1 MKKNTRKKLFTFA
14 ILVLVVA
21 AIFFFIK
28 KKDAAM
34 APRITYGNVT
44 HGNIETIISSTGTL
58 VAIGT
63 VDVGTQVSG
72 KIAQLLVDFN
82 DRVKK
87 DQMLAVLDT
96 ITLAQSVQ
104 NAKISLLK
112 AQALYEQANF
122 EYERKKN
129 LFQQKLVSEQE
140 YIEAKTS
147 KATSEVGVKQAQIAL
162 DKAVTDY
169 GYAIIRSPISGT
181 VIDRAV
187 EQGQTVAAS
196 FSTPTLF
203 TIAKDLTKMEIEALV
218 DESDIGSIKTGQKVR
233 FTVQTYQDK
242 TFHGVVK
249 QVRLQP
255 QTVSNVVNYAVII
268 DADNKNQLL
277 LPGMTATV
285 DFIIESR
292 ENVLVVPNSAL
303 KIKATEKMLAEA
315 HQARR
320 ALMEQ
325 IPDSIKIKM
334 RERMGSP
341 PPQGQS
347 PVEPD
352 EANRP
357 ATIWYVNDADQALM
371 ALVKTGLSDSKN
383 TEILENPEIKEGLKI
398 IVSLVS
404 NGNNTES
411 SNSRAWSTR
420 RGMGGPGGPP
430 PF

>member
-1 MKKNTRKKLFTFA
+1 MKKNTKKKIFT
-14 ILVLVVA
+14 L
-21 AIFFFIK
+21 AIFVLIGAVVFVLLK
-28 KKDAAM
+28 KKDAAA
-34 APRITYGNVT
+34 APRMTYGSVTRGNV
-44 HGNIETIISSTGTL
+44 ETIISSTGTL

-72 KIAQLLVDFN
+72 KIAQVLVDFN
-82 DRVKK
+82 DTVKK
-87 DQMLAVLDT
+87 DQVLAVLDT
-96 ITLAQSVQ
+96 VILTQSVQ
-104 NAKISLLK
+104 ESRANLK
-112 AQALYEQANF
+112 KMQALYDQANF

-140 YIEAKTS
+140 YIEAKTG

-162 DKAVTDY
+162 DKALTDY

-242 TFHGVVK
+242 IFQGIVK

-255 QTVSNVVNYAVII
+255 QTVSNVVNYTVII
-268 DADNKNQLL
+268 GADNKDQLL

-292 ENVLVVPNSAL
+292 ENVLIVPNSAL
-303 KIKATEKMLAEA
+303 KIKPTEKMLAEA
-315 HQARR
+315 QEARR
-320 ALMEQ
+320 ARMDQL
-325 IPDSIKIKM
+325 PDSVRAKIRK
-334 RERMGSP
+334 RVNAQRPEGQP
-341 PPQGQS
+341 PAGFNESKRPTTVWYISDTGQ
-347 PVEPD
+347 
-352 EANRP
+352 
-357 ATIWYVNDADQALM
+357 TLM
-371 ALVKTGLSDSKN
+371 AFVKTGLSDSKN
-383 TEILENPEIKEGLKI
+383 TEILANPEIKEGTKI
-398 IVSLVS
+398 IVGLTD
-404 NGNNTES
+404 NNTKTVN
-411 SNSRAWSTR
+411 NSTANRPI
-420 RGMGGPGGPP
+420 MVGPGRRS